1 MHIPIWLILV
11 AVVLG
16 FVFLTPARQVMIDF
30 FAAAWN
36 FICYAAGRIWDFLR
50 GAAPVAGTVALT
62 TGAIIGRILL
72 FVALAIILFITIL
85 YATLGAGIMAAGI
98 ITGHWK
104 AALLLLTALMFWG
117 SLSLIPSIGM
127 FRPLTIASRY
137 VVRPVVIL
145 LSIYLII
152 CTGWW
157 AAGQIAPEMHRSADR
172 LMDSGST
179 ELVDLMDSKSIETE
193 GKLGK
198 IGRVDYAGVHG
209 YKEVDGTLFTANL
222 QKGKY
227 VRLVTEIPGQKLSKA
242 SGGMVWVMLQNDQG
256 DFVRGSL
263 WMVHPHKVNWDWQ
276 QQDAAAKALAEVE
289 RAAKAQAEAAKVE
302 ATKEAAQKAA
312 AKKAAEENLSGE
324 WTLRYSDKFSE
335 KTVTV
340 EVNENNLMITSG
352 QVVFQGRKT
361 ENCKYE
367 GKWFNEKTMNQ
378 GRFALAFINKEQ
390 ANGRFVSKDGEIFPI
405 FMKKK

>member
-1 MHIPIWLILV
+1 MIIIALV
-11 AVVLG
+11 FLVVL
-16 FVFLTPARQVMIDF
+16 LIALYILS
-30 FAAAWN
+30 FATST
-36 FICYAAGRIWDFLR
+36 R
-50 GAAPVAGTVALT
+50 
-62 TGAIIGRILL
+62 IGRILSAARL
-72 FVALAIILFITIL
+72 SIGTWWNNLNPPTRQEVWEAIRPGIVVIAILAGCMLLVWLLLFITIVTICSAMGSFL
-85 YATLGAGIMAAGI
+85 
-98 ITGHWK
+98 TGLWIGFLILMVAVTYIFK
-104 AALLLLTALMFWG
+104 KIPGFRTTSTIGFYLLLAV
-117 SLSLIPSIGM
+117 LIYSSGNFI
-127 FRPLTIASRY
+127 FE
-137 VVRPVVIL
+137 
-145 LSIYLII
+145 
-152 CTGWW
+152 WW
-157 AAGQIAPEMHRSADR
+157 SPEAHSSFAR
-172 LMDSGST
+172 LNENFKKEFSDS
-179 ELVDLMDSKSIETE
+179 MDSKSIETE

-289 RAAKAQAEAAKVE
+289 RVAKAQAEAAKVE
-302 ATKEAAQKAA
+302 ATKEAAKEAAQKAA

-367 GKWFNEKTMNQ
+367 GKWFNGKTMNQ
-378 GRFALAFINKEQ
+378 GRFALAFINREQ
-390 ANGRFVSKDGEIFPI
+390 ANGRFASKDGEIFPI

>member
-1 MHIPIWLILV
+1 MIPIFPILIVVIMVLLSIFSVNFRNRIADISGGAADYAVGSWHWFRNNVWPAIQTIFGYALLIGGIGWLILV
-11 AVVLG
+11 VLLG
-16 FVFLTPARQVMIDF
+16 QVGAYANSPISAKIVSIIF
-30 FAAAWN
+30 PIWFAA
-36 FICYAAGRIWDFLR
+36 FIMPPIASKIWILGKIIDISK
-50 GAAPVAGTVALT
+50 GKILT
-62 TGAIIGRILL
+62 TIL
-72 FVALAIILFITIL
+72 VISTIFL
-85 YATLGAGIMAAGI
+85 LVGI
-98 ITGHWK
+98 W
-104 AALLLLTALMFWG
+104 
-117 SLSLIPSIGM
+117 S
-127 FRPLTIASRY
+127 
-137 VVRPVVIL
+137 PVVKG
-145 LSIYLII
+145 S
-152 CTGWW
+152 WNRW
-157 AAGQIAPEMHRSADR
+157 AKNQKQEMADKF
-172 LMDSGST
+172 DESST
-179 ELVDLMDSKSIETE
+179 KTE

-302 ATKEAAQKAA
+302 ATKEAAKEAAQKAA

-340 EVNENNLMITSG
+340 EVNENNLIITSG

-367 GKWFNEKTMNQ
+367 GKWFNGKTMNQ

>member
-1 MHIPIWLILV
+1 MPPIASKIWILGKIIDISKGKILTTILV
-11 AVVLG
+11 ISTI
-16 FVFLTPARQVMIDF
+16 FLLV
-30 FAAAWN
+30 
-36 FICYAAGRIWDFLR
+36 GIW
-50 GAAPVAGTVALT
+50 
-62 TGAIIGRILL
+62 
-72 FVALAIILFITIL
+72 
-85 YATLGAGIMAAGI
+85 
-98 ITGHWK
+98 
-104 AALLLLTALMFWG
+104 
-117 SLSLIPSIGM
+117 S
-127 FRPLTIASRY
+127 
-137 VVRPVVIL
+137 PVVKG
-145 LSIYLII
+145 S
-152 CTGWW
+152 WNRW
-157 AAGQIAPEMHRSADR
+157 AKNQKQEMADKF
-172 LMDSGST
+172 DESST
-179 ELVDLMDSKSIETE
+179 KTE

-340 EVNENNLMITSG
+340 EVNENNLIITSG

-367 GKWFNEKTMNQ
+367 GKWFNGKTMNQ